1 MLARLARAAGMAP
14 EALLARPD
22 IAAQSARLR
31 GDAAAKRALWPR
43 LRALRRDRVGVSAV
57 QQGYATATATG
68 LRPMRE
74 ADLDAVMLIE
84 QRAYPYPWTRGI
96 FRDCLHAGYPMWLL
110 ERQGVIVGYGV
121 LSIAAG
127 EAHVLNL
134 CTAPGNEGQ
143 GLGARMLQ
151 TLLKI
156 ARGNG
161 AQRVFLE
168 VRPSNPRRDR
178 AVRAQRLQRD
188 RPAAALLPG
197 ARRPRGCHRDGDGA
211 ARLSAAPPAAVACP
225 ANQ

>member
-1 MLARLARAAGMAP
+1 M
-14 EALLARPD
+14 
-22 IAAQSARLR
+22 
-31 GDAAAKRALWPR
+31 
-43 LRALRRDRVGVSAV
+43 SAV
-57 QQGYATATATG
+57 QAYGTETAAG

-96 FRDCLHAGYPMWLL
+96 FRDCLRAGYPMWLL
-110 ERQGVIVGYGV
+110 EQQGVIVGYGV

-143 GLGARMLQ
+143 GLGGRMLQ

-156 ARGNG
+156 ARGHG

-168 VRPSNPRRDR
+168 VRPSNPR
-178 AVRAQRLQRD
+178 AI
-188 RPAAALLPG
+188 ALYERSG
-197 ARRPRGCHRDGDGA
+197 FNEIGRRPRYYPARDGREDA
-211 ARLSAAPPAAVACP
+211 IVMAMELLD
-225 ANQ
+225 